1 VKLREQSAVV
11 DRDQLREVTLDD
23 DALMREIL
31 TARFDDTRRQIVL

>member
-1 VKLREQSAVV
+1 VELREQFAVL

-31 TARFDDTRRQIVL
+31 ATRVDDTGRQIVL